1 MDAFEDI
8 DINNS
13 YLMSESHFGTLKLQE
28 IMKMDE
34 DEKTNSLSIKFESLA
49 GMSSNYCYDL
59 TGIVVHYGSGMHYG
73 HYWSLAKSNGPI
85 GSQNRNSKWI
95 EFDD

>member
-1 MDAFEDI
+1 
-8 DINNS
+8 
-13 YLMSESHFGTLKLQE
+13 
-28 IMKMDE
+28 MKNDE
-34 DEKTNSLSIKFESLA
+34 DEKSNNISMKFESLA
-49 GMSSNYCYDL
+49 AGLGQNFCYDL